1 MILGEMLDIK
11 VNDIITV
18 VGAGGKTSFINY
30 FANYYKERFKVLLTT
45 TTKIYVP
52 DKVDFNHMYM
62 LNNLENFNIEVQ
74 DGITVCG
81 KFINNENKIIG
92 LNLDDLNTIVSDF
105 ELILIEGDG
114 SKKKKLKGWD
124 EYEPVVYRKS
134 TMTVGIIDI
143 SSHGMDINQ
152 DNIHRLSKFK
162 EITNNRCGKVDLIH
176 LKKIIL
182 NKKGLFKNASGKKIL
197 FINKVEDDNT
207 EKLAKELVKLLGEEK
222 HDITIYFGS
231 IHKNFYKYV

>member
-30 FANYYKERFKVLLTT
+30 FANYYKDRFKVLLTT
-45 TTKIYVP
+45 TTKVYVP